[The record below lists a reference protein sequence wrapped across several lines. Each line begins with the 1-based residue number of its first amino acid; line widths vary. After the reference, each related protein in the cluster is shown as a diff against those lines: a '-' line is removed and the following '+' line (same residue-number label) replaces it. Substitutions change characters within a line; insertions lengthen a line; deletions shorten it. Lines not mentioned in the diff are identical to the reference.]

1 MNNLPKK
8 TKSRRFFLR
17 RLKLGT
23 KISIVATVLI
33 LVGTGSS
40 VYLFSSINQ
49 EALKDSIG
57 ENSVMLTQEIM
68 DKIDRDIYSRIERW
82 QSYAAANPGLQETLS
97 ESNQEFENLDGREEY
112 IEKTDTDWQE
122 GKETAFIQ
130 GLLSNELAERLRG
143 RIEFYEEKEGYK
155 VFPEAYV
162 ANKYGVII
170 ASTGRTS
177 DYLQADEEWYQTAV
191 KEKKF
196 WVGEVEY
203 DESSDVYA
211 SDIVINLYDEKG
223 EFVGIL
229 KVVLNIEE
237 VVQIIKELELNG
249 ERAARGHEEHKT
261 EVFKLLTHDGKIIYA
276 TEEYEFLEI
285 IYEELLAYFE
295 IDNHFDYFIFKG
307 DKPSGKEKLFGH
319 AHSRGYR
326 DYKGLGWILI
336 LEHETGELFAPI
348 VQARNRML
356 MVGFLIAVITLPSV
370 LFVAS
375 RVISKPIGE
384 LVSAT
389 KVIAAG
395 DLSKRAK
402 VKSEDELGQLANSF
416 NKMIKAIKKSR
427 ADVDKKVAKQT
438 KELRVKQAKL
448 EKQHKASEE
457 AKWAMMN
464 LLEDAR
470 ELETQLKKEKKGIER
485 KVIERT
491 EELRKIQKRELA
503 IKDEFVF
510 IATHDLSAPV
520 TAVIGY
526 LDFIKASKEKFSEDT
541 QKSFKA
547 IEESAGRL
555 GQLVEDLLQVARS
568 ESGTIKVEVSPVNID
583 ELVETSIRQIS
594 LLAKE
599 KNIRIKS
606 ELDQNN
612 KNVLADDEKLSEVME
627 NLLSNAVKFNSD
639 GGRVDVKSVRV
650 DNKLQVSVADT
661 GYGIP
666 KAQQGKVFQ
675 KFFRARGKETKKVPG
690 TGLGLFVVRML
701 VEKMKGD
708 ITFTSEEGKGTTFT
722 FALPVASKSS

>member
-1 MNNLPKK
+1 
-8 TKSRRFFLR
+8 
-17 RLKLGT
+17 
-23 KISIVATVLI
+23 
-33 LVGTGSS
+33 
-40 VYLFSSINQ
+40 
-49 EALKDSIG
+49 
-57 ENSVMLTQEIM
+57 
-68 DKIDRDIYSRIERW
+68 
-82 QSYAAANPGLQETLS
+82 
-97 ESNQEFENLDGREEY
+97 
-112 IEKTDTDWQE
+112 
-122 GKETAFIQ
+122 
-130 GLLSNELAERLRG
+130 
-143 RIEFYEEKEGYK
+143 
-155 VFPEAYV
+155 
-162 ANKYGVII
+162 
-170 ASTGRTS
+170 
-177 DYLQADEEWYQTAV
+177 
-191 KEKKF
+191 
-196 WVGEVEY
+196 
-203 DESSDVYA
+203 
-211 SDIVINLYDEKG
+211 
-223 EFVGIL
+223 
-229 KVVLNIEE
+229 
-237 VVQIIKELELNG
+237 
-249 ERAARGHEEHKT
+249 
-261 EVFKLLTHDGKIIYA
+261 
-276 TEEYEFLEI
+276 
-285 IYEELLAYFE
+285 
-295 IDNHFDYFIFKG
+295 
-307 DKPSGKEKLFGH
+307 
-319 AHSRGYR
+319 
-326 DYKGLGWILI
+326 
-336 LEHETGELFAPI
+336 
-348 VQARNRML
+348 
-356 MVGFLIAVITLPSV
+356 LIAVITLPSV

-708 ITFTSEEGKGTTFT
+708 ITFTSEEGRGTTFT